1 MHTSVSVRAVGLLAL
16 GLGAVASASAA
27 ASGPGRDAATLTE
40 PLADPSPAPPWQV
53 PDPAPLGPTASF
65 EEQVIELVNEER
77 RLDGQRPPLK
87 GQTQLAAA
95 AELHS
100 VNMGV
105 RNFFS
110 HCDLDTGTMPGQR
123 ITATGYLWHAAGENA
138 AAGQS
143 TPAAVMASWMASSGH
158 ASNILSLNYR
168 EIGVGYYLDGGDVG
182 NVRLDLDSN
191 CFPESTDG
199 PYFRYWTQ
207 DFGRRNDVYPV
218 VIDREA
224 YSTTS
229 VNVDLYLY
237 GAGWAQEMRIRNS
250 SGPFGS
256 WEPFAS
262 DRAWALGSCGGLK
275 TVIAEIRNGAVVR
288 SAIDTI
294 FLDLPVCL
302 LFGDGFE
309 SGNASAWSDVV
320 P

>member
-1 MHTSVSVRAVGLLAL
+1 MHTSVSLRAVALLAL

-40 PLADPSPAPPWQV
+40 PLADPSPAPPWQA
-53 PDPAPLGPTASF
+53 PDPAPLGPAASF

-77 RLDGQRPPLK
+77 WLDSQRPPLK
-87 GQTQLAAA
+87 GQGQLATA
-95 AELHS
+95 AEQHS

-168 EIGVGYYLDGGDVG
+168 EIGVGYSLDGGDVG

-199 PYFRYWTQ
+199 PYFSYWTQ

-237 GAGWAQEMRIRNS
+237 GVGWAQEMRIRNS
-250 SGPFGS
+250 GGPFTP
-256 WEPFAS
+256 WMPFAA
-262 DRAWALGSCGGLK
+262 DVPWTLGSCGGLK